1 MGGSLFSEGR
11 WPWPGRVGSA
21 RRAGGGDAA
30 LAFRSVARREGL
42 CARDRLL
49 HLSRWS
55 RAHSTTSL
63 AHDHRRFASRS
74 SLPATLPSSFTTAL
88 EPPPHSFLRT
98 SWTST
103 LRRPPGCPRPK
114 RARPR
119 PPPSRSSASSRPP
132 TTRSWS
138 SCLSPSCPQG
148 RAADRAVLCLV
159 RLWHNLTIALL
170 RYIKLPETGPQ
181 QVEMFTSCVVAG
193 AQAVPRR
200 VTLTD
205 PREFRPSSRFVRDF
219 ERKLNPLRLVE
230 MGRLVARQIEGPSRC
245 CPARTAELD
254 ADRARDSQTPLPRS
268 RSSLPFTRDCR
279 ILTRHPT
286 PRRLSQRRRRHHR
299 RPRPTRCRSRPL
311 RTASC
316 CWAT

>member
-1 MGGSLFSEGR
+1 MRTGQAAASL
-11 WPWPGRVGSA
+11 
-21 RRAGGGDAA
+21 
-30 LAFRSVARREGL
+30 
-42 CARDRLL
+42 
-49 HLSRWS
+49 
-55 RAHSTTSL
+55 
-63 AHDHRRFASRS
+63 
-74 SLPATLPSSFTTAL
+74 AL
-88 EPPPHSFLRT
+88 EPGALDHVPCSRPSPLRLSLLSPCHALSVLHSCPRPTAALSLLRT

-103 LRRPPGCPRPK
+103 LRRPPGCPRP
-114 RARPR
+114 RRERPR
-119 PPPSRSSASSRPP
+119 PPPSRPSASSRPP
-132 TTRSWS
+132 TTRSRS

-205 PREFRPSSRFVRDF
+205 PPEFRPSSRFVRDF